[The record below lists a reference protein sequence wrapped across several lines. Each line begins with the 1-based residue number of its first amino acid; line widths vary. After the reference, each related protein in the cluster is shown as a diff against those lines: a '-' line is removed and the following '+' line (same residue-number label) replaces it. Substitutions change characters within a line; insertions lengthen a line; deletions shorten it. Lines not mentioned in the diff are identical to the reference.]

1 MTRAFEG
8 IAQIANVAFFVGLGV
23 LSCFPNMLTGIL
35 FLLITVLSVA
45 CSEFAWRL
53 RGGLA
58 TVIRN
63 ENTRDVD
70 TIGSKPHDSGKVGP
84 PAVPSSA

>member
-8 IAQIANVAFFVGLGV
+8 TAQIANAAFFVSLGL
-23 LSCFPNMLTGIL
+23 LSCFPNMLTGIV

-58 TVIRN
+58 IVIRN
-63 ENTRDVD
+63 DNTRDLD
-70 TIGSKPHDSGKVGP
+70 TLGSKPRDSG
-84 PAVPSSA
+84 